1 MELKLKIIK
10 KCIISQDW
18 IKWLNDKDVTKYSDN
33 RLKKH
38 SKSSQREFLKKKLK
52 DKTCL
57 LYKIIYEKKPIGIIE
72 ISKINNFHK
81 TCEFTYMIGEKEYW
95 NKGIGTK
102 FIALAL
108 KIAFNKLSMVKV
120 NVSIYGNNKA
130 SAKILMKNS
139 FKREGKLRNVFKISK
154 SKRVDRILFGI
165 TKKEF
170 KLIKN

>member
-18 IKWLNDKDVTKYSDN
+18 IRWLNDKEVTKYSDN

-38 SKSSQREFLKKKLK
+38 SKSTQREFLKKKLK
-52 DKTCL
+52 DKTCI

-102 FIALAL
+102 LITLAL
-108 KIAFNKLSMVKV
+108 KIAFNNLSMEKV
-120 NVSIYGNNKA
+120 NVGIYGNNKG
-130 SAKILMKNS
+130 SEKILMKNG
-139 FKREGKLRNVFKISK
+139 FKREGKLHNYYKISK

-165 TKKEF
+165 IKKKF
-170 KLIKN
+170 KL

>member
-1 MELKLKIIK
+1 MELKLRIIK

-18 IKWLNDKDVTKYSDN
+18 IRWLNDKEVTKYSDN

-38 SKSSQREFLKKKLK
+38 SKSSQKEFLKKKLK
-52 DKTCL
+52 DKTCI

-81 TCEFTYMIGEKEYW
+81 TCEFTYMIGEKKYW

-102 FIALAL
+102 FITLAL

-120 NVSIYGNNKA
+120 NVGIYGNNKG
-130 SAKILMKNS
+130 SEKILIKNG
-139 FKREGKLRNVFKISK
+139 FKREGKLHNYYKFSK
-154 SKRVDRILFGI
+154 SRRVDRILFGI

-170 KLIKN
+170 KL